1 LQYLKIIK
9 IDKFILWSDD
19 ERNKHINLVQFSH
32 DIKDK
37 LFKIQKNLLTDPQ
50 TSGGLLVAC
59 SAEVEQEVLD
69 LFIQDGFTQAKK
81 VGIFEPG
88 SGVAVL

>member
-1 LQYLKIIK
+1 MLKVTVGIMEMIK
-9 IDKFILWSDD
+9 Q
-19 ERNKHINLVQFSH
+19 INW
-32 DIKDK
+32 
-37 LFKIQKNLLTDPQ
+37 QKNLLTDPQ

-59 SAEVEQEVLD
+59 SPEVEQEVLD

-88 SGVAVL
+88 SGVTVL

>member
-1 LQYLKIIK
+1 LGYGHEIVLGSGITN
-9 IDKFILWSDD
+9 W
-19 ERNKHINLVQFSH
+19 
-32 DIKDK
+32 
-37 LFKIQKNLLTDPQ
+37 QKNLLTDPQ

-59 SAEVEQEVLD
+59 SPEVEQEVLD

-88 SGVAVL
+88 SGVTVL